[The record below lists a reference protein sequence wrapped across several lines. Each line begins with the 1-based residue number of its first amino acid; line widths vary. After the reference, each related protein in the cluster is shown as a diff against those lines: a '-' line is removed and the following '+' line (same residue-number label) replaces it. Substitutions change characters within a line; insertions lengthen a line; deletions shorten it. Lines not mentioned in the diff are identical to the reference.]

1 MDKEIMVELKKL
13 KRYCNTCIIMILVFA
28 AINLLINCVWIKIHN
43 NDQENYVCEVYN
55 NRIESSYIK
64 YKLELSDSIDKYIQT
79 IAPTSTLNGSKL
91 LDVCEKYTFDIKF
104 ALAQGQIESHFGTAG
119 MASKT
124 NSVFNVGAFDNANY
138 KKINGIYKYKH
149 PDYSIEPYVRLVTER
164 YMDENKTELDLMIK
178 YVDKNGKRY
187 ASNPKYEEQL
197 LGIYDKIDNIVNI
210 TKAYE
215 QYKKYKILAQ
225 R

>member
-55 NRIESSYIK
+55 NRIENSYIK

-104 ALAQGQIESHFGTAG
+104 ALAQGQLESHFGTAG

-149 PDYSIEPYVRLVTER
+149 PDYSVEPYVKLVTTS
-164 YMDENKTELDLMIK
+164 YLSDKTTEKDLLIEF
-178 YVDKNGKRY
+178 KNHQNKRY

-197 LGIYDKIDNIVNI
+197 LGIYNRIDEVVNI
-210 TKAYE
+210 TKAYDL
-215 QYKKYKILAQ
+215 YKKYKILAQ